1 MSNAFTTMRIFL
13 WMESAREIRKNI
25 FQNFCI
31 TMDLLF
37 YTIIILSH
45 LFSYLDS
52 YY

>member
-1 MSNAFTTMRIFL
+1 
-13 WMESAREIRKNI
+13 MESAREIHKNI

-45 LFSYLDS
+45 LFPYLG
-52 YY
+52 YYH